1 MFKHVTAATL
11 RRIRFICFTMSM
23 NVINVV
29 QLAMNELTTAVETR
43 FRLSL
48 RMKENI
54 PYPLL
59 GNNVLI
65 VAVV

>member
-1 MFKHVTAATL
+1 
-11 RRIRFICFTMSM
+11 M